1 MSRLDIRFHGRGG
14 QGAVTAVKILASAIH
29 LEGKFTQAIPMYGTE
44 RRGAPVSAFC
54 RVDDTRIRE
63 RDLVHDPDIV
73 VVLDPLLNR
82 SVDVTD
88 GLKKG
93 GLVIVNHPGSAKE
106 TGLAGDFKVATVDAT
121 KIALDVIGRPITNTA
136 ILGAF
141 AKATNLVTVDSLAKS
156 LHMELSE
163 RLIPKNVEAMKKAY
177 EATNVPVD
185 ASGFK
190 KAEGVK
196 KASNQPIISYSR
208 NVSDWRV
215 VRPVVDE
222 EKCVGCKRC
231 WVYCPETAI
240 EMRENKAKINYDYCK
255 GCGICS
261 EECLVGAVKM
271 IREV

>member
-1 MSRLDIRFHGRGG
+1 MIEIRFHGRGG
-14 QGAVTAVKILASAIH
+14 QGAVTAVKILASAIY
-29 LEGKFTQAIPMYGTE
+29 LEGKYTQAIPMYGTE
-44 RRGAPVSAFC
+44 RRGAPVAAFC

-93 GLVIVNHPGSAKE
+93 GLVVVNHPGEAE
-106 TGLAGDFKVATVDAT
+106 DTGLAGDFRIATVDAT
-121 KIALDVIGRPITNTA
+121 KIALDVLGRPITNTA

-141 AKATNLVTVDSLAKS
+141 AKATGLVTVDSLAKS
-156 LHMELSE
+156 LHTELAE
-163 RLIPKNVEAMKKAY
+163 RLIPKNTEVMKRAY
-177 EATNVPVD
+177 EATHPPVD

-190 KAEGVK
+190 KVEIVK
-196 KASNQPIISYSR
+196 KSSTQPLISYSR

-215 VRPVVDE
+215 MRPVIE
-222 EKCVGCKRC
+222 KLKCVGCKRC

-240 EMRENKAKINYDYCK
+240 EMKENKAEINYDYCK

-271 IREV
+271 VREEV